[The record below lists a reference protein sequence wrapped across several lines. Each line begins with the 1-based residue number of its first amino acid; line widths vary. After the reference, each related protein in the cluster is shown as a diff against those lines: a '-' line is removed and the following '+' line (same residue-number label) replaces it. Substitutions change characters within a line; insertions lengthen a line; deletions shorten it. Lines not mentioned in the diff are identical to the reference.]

1 MLPLTEASG
10 KDGSNP
16 WWWRTD
22 QRYTGARTLGF
33 KGSGAAMLPIE
44 EAEQG
49 CLVTVGP
56 GKGVQE
62 RLCASWVEER
72 GARQGD
78 PTQTLA

>member
-1 MLPLTEASG
+1 
-10 KDGSNP
+10 
-16 WWWRTD
+16 
-22 QRYTGARTLGF
+22 
-33 KGSGAAMLPIE
+33 MLPIE